1 MASLLPGF
9 EYDVFISYRHKD
21 NKYDGWVTEF
31 VARLKKELDATFKE
45 EISVYFDENPVDG
58 LLETHDVDKSLEGK
72 LKSLVFI
79 PIISQTYCDP
89 KSFAWRQEFQ
99 VFNKL
104 AKEDQYGRDIK
115 VANGNVANRI
125 LPVRIHE
132 LDREDKSLLES
143 ELQGALRGVEFIYK
157 SAGVNRPLKQDD
169 DRKSNINQT
178 YYRDQINKVANGIKD
193 VISAMKNAAEP
204 GTKIAAP
211 KSKVHGQDWW
221 FYYRRKIG
229 ITSASLVL
237 TMVAIYFLYSLYNA
251 PVDKSI
257 AVIPFVDLS
266 KEKDQEYVCDGL
278 TDEILSH
285 LSKIEGLRVISR
297 TSCMKYKGTKKSVKE
312 IAEELS
318 VTNILE
324 GSVRKVGN
332 HVRVTVQLID
342 AIPDDHMWANDYDFK
357 DLKDI
362 FSLQTNVS
370 TDVARVLKGK
380 LTTQD
385 KASLASN
392 YTVNPE
398 AYRLYTRG
406 RTFWNMRTV
415 ESYDSAEYYYK
426 RAVDLDPNYAL
437 AYTGLADCYIYG
449 LQGMSNMDEVQVAK
463 AYLSKALALDSTL
476 CEALT
481 TKGFIESHT
490 EHNWTKGGKTLEA
503 AIRENPNYTQAL
515 VYHGNI
521 SIFTGMQIDKGI
533 EEVKMALER
542 DPLSVTVNWALASR
556 YTALERNDEAIAQYR
571 KTLGIDAKYVQ
582 AMTWMAFTL
591 IRSKRY
597 EEALDELKKVPKS
610 FEVERDILVTY
621 AHSEMGD
628 KERARS
634 ELARILSGDR
644 RIVKENVMLAYLYIS
659 LDDLDA
665 AITQLELAYDNR
677 SPNLL
682 RIKVAPSLDPLRN
695 MPRFKAIIRKMN
707 LE

>member
-1 MASLLPGF
+1 MASQLPGF
-9 EYDVFISYRHKD
+9 EYDIFISYRHKD

-31 VARLKKELDATFKE
+31 VACLKKELDATFKE
-45 EISVYFDENPVDG
+45 DISVYFDENPVDG

-72 LKSLVFI
+72 LKCLLFI

-99 VFNKL
+99 VFNEL

-115 VANGNVANRI
+115 VANGNVASRI

-132 LDREDKSLLES
+132 LDNEDKSLLES

-169 DRKSNINQT
+169 DRKGNLNQT
-178 YYRDQINKVANGIKD
+178 YYRDQINKVANAVKEI
-193 VISAMKNAAEP
+193 ISALKNPSVSGALAVP
-204 GTKIAAP
+204 RTKAY
-211 KSKVHGQDWW
+211 SQNWW
-221 FYYRRKIG
+221 FKNRRKVG
-229 ITSASLVL
+229 IAGTSVL
-237 TMVAIYFLYSLYNA
+237 LTIVAIYFLYSLYGTT
-251 PVDKSI
+251 VDKSI

-266 KEKDQEYVCDGL
+266 AEKDQEYVCDGL
-278 TDEILSH
+278 TEEILTH

-312 IAEELS
+312 IAEELG

-398 AYRLYTRG
+398 AYRLYKRG
-406 RTFWNMRTV
+406 RTFWNMRTL

-449 LQGMSNMDEVQVAK
+449 LQRMSNTDEAQVAK

-490 EHNWTKGGKTLEA
+490 EHNWIKGGKTLEA
-503 AIRENPNYTQAL
+503 AIRRNPNYTQAL
-515 VYHGNI
+515 LYHGNI
-521 SIFTGMQIDKGI
+521 SIFTGKQIDKGI
-533 EEVKMALER
+533 EEVKMALEL

-610 FEVERDILVTY
+610 FEVERDILVSY

-628 KERARS
+628 KERARAD
-634 ELARILSGDR
+634 LARILSGDR